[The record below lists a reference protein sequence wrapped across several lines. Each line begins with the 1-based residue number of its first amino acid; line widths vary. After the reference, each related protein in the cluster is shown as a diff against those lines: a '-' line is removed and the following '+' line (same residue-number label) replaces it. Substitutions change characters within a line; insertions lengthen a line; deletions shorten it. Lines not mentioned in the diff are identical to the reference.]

1 MKIHILTIFPELFE
15 CVEKEG
21 IIKIA
26 NERGLLDLYLHNLRD
41 YTKDKHRTTDDT
53 PYGGGAGM
61 VMLAGPVLKGIADI
75 EKKFGPSYKVMLA
88 PQGERFTQETANF
101 LKDKESLLFIPAHY
115 EGIDERVIELAD
127 MELSTGD
134 YVVSG
139 GELPTML
146 VVDAVVRLIPG
157 VLGNRS
163 SLSEESFENNLLEYP
178 QYSRPREISGK
189 EVPDVLIS
197 GHHEN
202 IKKWRLKQSL
212 KRTLIKRP
220 DLILKKRFT
229 KEEKELLEEIKNELE
244 KVLREIL
251 NR

>member
-1 MKIHILTIFPELFE
+1 
-15 CVEKEG
+15 
-21 IIKIA
+21 
-26 NERGLLDLYLHNLRD
+26 
-41 YTKDKHRTTDDT
+41 
-53 PYGGGAGM
+53 M
-61 VMLAGPVLKGIADI
+61 V
-75 EKKFGPSYKVMLA
+75 
-88 PQGERFTQETANF
+88 
-101 LKDKESLLFIPAHY
+101 
-115 EGIDERVIELAD
+115 VI
-127 MELSTGD
+127 
-134 YVVSG
+134 
-139 GELPTML
+139 
-146 VVDAVVRLIPG
+146 DAVVRLIPG

-220 DLILKKRFT
+220 DLILKKGFT
-229 KEEKELLEEIKNELE
+229 KEEKALLEEIKNEME
-244 KVLREIL
+244 EVLREIL